1 MSRWHESGFASTD
14 SLNICQFVWGPSWQ
28 LYGPNDIVAL
38 VRAGTGWDVSLFEL
52 MKVGERRPNMMR
64 AFNAREGFTKEHDT
78 LSECILSPV
87 KVGPSD
93 GWRVDRVAW

>member
-1 MSRWHESGFASTD
+1 
-14 SLNICQFVWGPSWQ
+14 
-28 LYGPNDIVAL
+28 
-38 VRAGTGWDVSLFEL
+38 
-52 MKVGERRPNMMR
+52 MKVGERRLNMMR